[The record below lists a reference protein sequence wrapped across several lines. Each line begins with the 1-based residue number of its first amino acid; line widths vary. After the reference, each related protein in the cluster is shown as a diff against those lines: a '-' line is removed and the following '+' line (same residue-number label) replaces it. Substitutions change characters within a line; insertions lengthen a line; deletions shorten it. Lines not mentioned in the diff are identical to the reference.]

1 MFCKEPR
8 CLKLGQCSDYFK
20 QWYHSHHCLLPLMWT
35 TLGLVTALNGN
46 GKHVFKNA
54 VIVLPTI
61 SHVWVAMK
69 TVHIQATSS
78 VCTLLPY
85 NPQTLTAHLYQSLLL
100 DAEKSQIRALSCA
113 PPHLQHVSCA
123 FTQVYADT

>member
-35 TLGLVTALNGN
+35 TLGLVTALHGN
-46 GKHVFKNA
+46 GKCVFKNA

-69 TVHIQATSS
+69 TVHSPGH
-78 VCTLLPY
+78 LLCLYLAPLH
-85 NPQTLTAHLYQSLLL
+85 PQTPTAHLYQSLLL
-100 DAEKSQIRALSCA
+100 DAKKSQIRALSCA